1 MMHLGISYWKIIVDQ
16 PSPPKNRA
24 IRIFTN
30 TLLAKQRE
38 IKRQSKYQPEM
49 DMVAHV
55 YNPKTQ
61 EAEAGRLSP
70 NSRPA

>member
-1 MMHLGISYWKIIVDQ
+1 MMHLGICYWKIIIDQ
-16 PSPPKNRA
+16 LPPQKNLA
-24 IRIFTN
+24 IKIFTN
-30 TLLAKQRE
+30 ILLAKQRE
-38 IKRQSKYQPEM
+38 IKRQSKYQPEL

-61 EAEAGRLSP
+61 EAEARRLSP